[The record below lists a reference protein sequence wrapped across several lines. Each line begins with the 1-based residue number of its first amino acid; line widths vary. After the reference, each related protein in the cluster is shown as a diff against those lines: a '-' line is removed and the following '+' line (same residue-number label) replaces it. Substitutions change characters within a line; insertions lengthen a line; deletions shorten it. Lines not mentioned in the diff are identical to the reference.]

1 MKIILFYVSP
11 SSPPLSILSKISTTQ
26 ENISVSIKNLLFLLK
41 KATSSASVWWGNTKS
56 SFKENARTF
65 SKSSTTQEIRISKPK
80 KDYEICT
87 KRKFRTKNQTN
98 D

>member
-11 SSPPLSILSKISTTQ
+11 SSPPLSILSKISITQ
-26 ENISVSIKNLLFLLK
+26 ENISISIKNLLFLLK

-65 SKSSTTQEIRISKPK
+65 SKSSTTQENIRSSKPK
-80 KDYEICT
+80 K
-87 KRKFRTKNQTN
+87 RL
-98 D
+98 

>member
-1 MKIILFYVSP
+1 M
-11 SSPPLSILSKISTTQ
+11 
-26 ENISVSIKNLLFLLK
+26 LFLLK